1 MDQSIFR
8 KSTIDDLTSGVDDTV
23 TDRSACGSTSWS
35 GTWADEVDRAD
46 LATPHQDLRS
56 EQSSLALGLPRAGPP
71 YDDYFWTEIAGLARE
86 VVGPLPPVGE
96 PIAVE
101 GGVAEGRALLS
112 WTPPDG
118 RSAIVAYGMPKPALR
133 ALAEA
138 ASSQ

>member
-1 MDQSIFR
+1 M
-8 KSTIDDLTSGVDDTV
+8 
-23 TDRSACGSTSWS
+23 
-35 GTWADEVDRAD
+35 
-46 LATPHQDLRS
+46 
-56 EQSSLALGLPRAGPP
+56 
-71 YDDYFWTEIAGLARE
+71 
-86 VVGPLPPVGE
+86 GE
-96 PIAVE
+96 PTAVE